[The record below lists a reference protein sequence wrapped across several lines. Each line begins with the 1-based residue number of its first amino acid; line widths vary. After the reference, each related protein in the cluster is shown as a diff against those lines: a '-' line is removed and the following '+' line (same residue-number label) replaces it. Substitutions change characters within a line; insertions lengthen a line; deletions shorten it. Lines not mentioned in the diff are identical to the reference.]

1 MSTFAKIAIVIGVF
15 MGGFVL
21 GKMNVPSPLD
31 GVIQDAKENVE
42 QSIESYSQSTSTQA
56 ETKTKTVDS
65 SAEAKAAVNVSSNT
79 LTDSQKKMLESFGV
93 DTNAITVTA
102 TMIACAEA
110 KLGKAR
116 IEEIKN
122 GATPSM
128 LESASL
134 LTCYKK

>member
-1 MSTFAKIAIVIGVF
+1 MSTFVKVALVIGVF

-31 GVIQDAKENVE
+31 SVIQEAKENVE
-42 QSIESYSQSTSTQA
+42 QSVESYSQNTTTQV
-56 ETKTKTVDS
+56 ETKSADS
-65 SAEAKAAVNVSSNT
+65 SPDTKAAVNVSSDT

-93 DTNAITVTA
+93 DTEAITVTA
-102 TMIACAEA
+102 TMVACAEA
-110 KLGKAR
+110 KLGKTR